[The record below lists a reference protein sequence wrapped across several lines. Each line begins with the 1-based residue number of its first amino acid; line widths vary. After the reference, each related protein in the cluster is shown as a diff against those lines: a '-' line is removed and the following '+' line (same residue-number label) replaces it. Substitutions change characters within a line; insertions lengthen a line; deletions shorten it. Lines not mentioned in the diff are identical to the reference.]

1 MVLIV
6 LLYSLTRARM
16 TSIVLKYESLI
27 GGLNNLVEQGE
38 SFLIEQLDAR
48 PNASLLADH
57 IERIKEADLFSRPRF
72 SAGPLEVGESFQTV
86 NWRVVR
92 IA

>member
-1 MVLIV
+1 M
-6 LLYSLTRARM
+6 A
-16 TSIVLKYESLI
+16 SIVLKYESLI

-48 PNASLLADH
+48 PNPILLANY
-57 IERIKEADLFSRPRF
+57 IERIKDVELFSRPRF
-72 SAGPLEVGESFQTV
+72 ASGPLEVGESFETI

-92 IA
+92 VE